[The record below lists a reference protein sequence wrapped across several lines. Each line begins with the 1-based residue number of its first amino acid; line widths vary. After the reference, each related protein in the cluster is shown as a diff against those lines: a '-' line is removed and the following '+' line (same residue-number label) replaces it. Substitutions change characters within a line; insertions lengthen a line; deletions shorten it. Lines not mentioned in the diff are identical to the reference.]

1 MSGKGT
7 TCRSE
12 AWKVDVEE
20 DKYSGDGIPVQLQ
33 NNDYKPLEYNSLG
46 PPRDGTEWWQEQA
59 SEKTNRPPKLIF
71 TILDP
76 RDDKKKF
83 VAQLD
88 PSNLRSHRVR
98 MVVQWLKWEMQY
110 EEFENSK
117 KDKARMVT
125 SPT

>member
-7 TCRSE
+7 TCKSE
-12 AWKVDVEE
+12 AWKVNVEE
-20 DKYSGDGIPVQLQ
+20 DKFSGDSIPVELK
-33 NNDYKPLEYNSLG
+33 NNDYEPLEYASLG
-46 PPRDGTEWWQEQA
+46 PASDGTEWWQEKS

-88 PSNLRSHRVR
+88 PSNPRSHRVR

-110 EEFENSK
+110 KEFENSE
-117 KDKARMVT
+117 KDKAPMVT